1 VRINKDCKIIIRRLK
16 LVEKKREWGIVRSVG
31 KYRKSGDWSDY
42 WRTKISYADDKEC
55 IIRGYAQDDIIENL
69 SYTEALYLTLKGE
82 LPTESEARVFDAVLN
97 AITDH
102 QFIASNTPAARYV
115 ASAFPNS
122 PIPGLAAGVLAF
134 GSNTGSPQDSADLIN
149 DAYALMQKENLTEEE
164 TAKRVVN
171 KFIAEKKRMPGF
183 GHPFYEIDPRAT
195 AVAKVAK
202 ENGVWGPKAQLYEAI
217 HDEFVRASGKD
228 LPINIDGMM
237 ACVLNEMDFDP
248 MEMAGIAVI
257 SSMPGMLAHVVEEIK
272 EGVPLRIIPEELG
285 AKYIGVPKRKISK

>member
-1 VRINKDCKIIIRRLK
+1 MRK
-16 LVEKKREWGIVRSVG
+16 KKREWGTVRSVG
-31 KYRKSGDWSDY
+31 KYVKSGEWGDY

-55 IIRGYAQDDIIENL
+55 IIRGYTQEDIISHL

-149 DAYALMQKENLTEEE
+149 NAYELMQKENLTKEE
-164 TAKRVVN
+164 TARQVV
-171 KFIAEKKRMPGF
+171 KQFTVEKKRMPGF
-183 GHPFYEIDPRAT
+183 GHPFYKSDPRAT
-195 AVAKVAK
+195 AIEKVAK
-202 ENGVWGPKAQLYEAI
+202 ENGVWGPKAELYEAI
-217 HDEFVRASGKD
+217 HDEFVRASGRD
-228 LPINIDGMM
+228 LPINVDGMM

-248 MEMAGIAVI
+248 LEMAGIAVI

-272 EGVPLRIIPEELG
+272 EGVPLRIIPDKLG

>member
-1 VRINKDCKIIIRRLK
+1 MG
-16 LVEKKREWGIVRSVG
+16 EKKREWGTVRGVG
-31 KYRKSGDWSDY
+31 KYKKSGEWNDY
-42 WRTKISYADDKEC
+42 WRTKISCADDREC
-55 IIRGYAQDDIIENL
+55 IIRGYSQDDIIENL
-69 SYTEALYLTLKGE
+69 SYTGALYLTLKGE
-82 LPTESEARVFDAVLN
+82 LPTESEIRVFDAVLN

-149 DAYALMQKENLTEEE
+149 NAYELMQRENLTEEE

-171 KFIAEKKRMPGF
+171 QFIAEKKRMPGF
-183 GHPFYEIDPRAT
+183 GHPFYESDPRSA
-195 AVAKVAK
+195 ALEKVAK
-202 ENGVWGPKAQLYEAI
+202 ENGVWGPKAQLYEVI
-217 HDEFVRASGKD
+217 HDEYVRASGKN
-228 LPINIDGMM
+228 LPVNIDGMM

-248 MEMAGIAVI
+248 LEMAGIAVI

-285 AKYIGVPKRKISK
+285 AKYTGVPKRKIPKK